1 MIQIQERATEITEHT
16 EKSVVIFVLAYR
28 LNSWY
33 RRLRRQF
40 ATRIRVITFSV
51 LSVSS
56 VANGVL
62 S

>member
-16 EKSVVIFVLAYR
+16 EKSVVISVLAYR

-33 RRLRRQF
+33 KRLRRQF
-40 ATRIRVITFSV
+40 ATRIRVIAF
-51 LSVSS
+51 SVSS
-56 VANGVL
+56 VANGGL